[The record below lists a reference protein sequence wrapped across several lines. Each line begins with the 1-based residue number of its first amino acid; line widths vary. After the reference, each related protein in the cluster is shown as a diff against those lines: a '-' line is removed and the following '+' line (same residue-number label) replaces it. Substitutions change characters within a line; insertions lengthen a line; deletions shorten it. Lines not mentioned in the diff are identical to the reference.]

1 MKMKK
6 TIGKIAPLGVSAWG
20 KELQFAF
27 VSASKECGVIL
38 YDVKSGKELE
48 RIPFPEEYRVGNV
61 HTMCIQGITAK
72 EFMYEFYE
80 GDTVCSDSYARK
92 FVGNEVYGEIAGV
105 QNKKAVFASRDYDW
119 EGDKKP
125 GVPYEQSIV
134 YGMHVRGFTKH
145 ASSKVKNKGT
155 FKGVEEKIPYL
166 KELGITTI
174 ELQPIYEFDEVY
186 VKGNNREESK
196 FFKMPDAQS
205 EVKKEQLGI
214 NYWGYTKGYYYA
226 PKSSYASGDSVNE
239 LKDLIKSLH
248 KNGIEVIL
256 QFYFPSEVGAW
267 EVLDILRYWVL
278 EYHVDG
284 FHIKGQC
291 TPMDLIC
298 GDPVL
303 KDVKLWYYDFSKP
316 GNEVTE
322 NRKYG
327 IYNDDFASVMR
338 RFVKG
343 DEDMVGTALEY
354 MRMQPSHA
362 GKINYV
368 SNYNGFTLMDVV
380 SYERKHNEA
389 NGEENKDGTDYNFS
403 WNCGMEGP
411 AKKKWLSKLRVQQI
425 KNFMT
430 LLVLSQGT
438 PMIFMGDEFGNSQ
451 EGNNNPYC
459 QDNEISWLDWKDLE
473 KNVELYE
480 FFKELISLRK
490 AHPVLRQEKQ
500 LRLMDYISSGYPD
513 LSYHGEEPWKP
524 MMERYSHQIG
534 IMLCGKY
541 ARIDRQTEDNSF
553 YIGINMHW
561 EEHSYALPKL
571 PRGEQWEL
579 CLCTEKDKN
588 IVIDENR
595 CITISPRSVCVFQSS
610 KGGKK

>member
-1 MKMKK
+1 MRMKK
-6 TIGKIAPLGVSAWG
+6 TMGKIAPLGVSACG
-20 KELQFAF
+20 KEIQFAF
-27 VSASKECGVIL
+27 VSASKDCGVIL
-38 YDVKSGKELE
+38 YDEKSGKEIE

-72 EFMYEFYE
+72 SFLYEFYE
-80 GDTVCSDSYARK
+80 GDAVVTDSYARK
-92 FVGNEVYGEIAGV
+92 FAGNEIYGDLCGV
-105 QNKKAVFASRDYDW
+105 KGKKAVFPLAPYDW
-119 EGDKKP
+119 AEDKKP
-125 GVPYEQSIV
+125 QIPYEECIV

-166 KELGITTI
+166 KNLGVTTI
-174 ELQPIYEFDEVY
+174 EFQPVYEFDEVY
-186 VKGNNREESK
+186 EKGVNREANK
-196 FFKMPDAQS
+196 FFKMPDEGS
-205 EVKKEQLGI
+205 DEKVWDLGR

-226 PKSSYASGDSVNE
+226 PKNSYASDDSVNE
-239 LKDLIKSLH
+239 LKDLIKNLH
-248 KNGIEVIL
+248 QNGMEAVL
-256 QFYFPSEVGAW
+256 QFYFPGEVGPW
-267 EVLDILRYWVL
+267 EILDILHYWVL

-298 GDPVL
+298 SDPVL
-303 KDVKLWYYDFSKP
+303 KDIKLWYYNFAKE
-316 GNEVTE
+316 GNEKAE
-322 NRKYG
+322 ERRYG
-327 IYNDDFASVMR
+327 IYNDDFSGVMR

-343 DEDMVGTALEY
+343 DEDMVTTALES
-354 MRMQPSHA
+354 MRMQPSYA

-368 SNYNGFTLMDVV
+368 SNYDGFTLMDVV

-389 NGEENKDGTDYNFS
+389 NGEENKDGSDYNFS

-411 AKKKWLSKLRVQQI
+411 AKKKWLAKLRMQQI

-430 LLVLSQGT
+430 LLIFSQGT

-459 QDNEISWLDWKDLE
+459 QDNEITWLDWKDLE
-473 KNVELYE
+473 KNAELYE
-480 FFKELISLRK
+480 FFKELVSLRK
-490 AHPVLRQEKQ
+490 EHPVLRQEKQ
-500 LRLMDYISSGYPD
+500 LRLMDYIASGYPD

-541 ARIDRQTEDNSF
+541 ARIDRVREDNSF

-561 EEHSYALPKL
+561 EDHFYALPKL
-571 PRGEQWEL
+571 PKGEQWEL
-579 CLCTEKDKN
+579 CLCTEKDKE
-588 IVIDENR
+588 IIIDENR
-595 CITISPRSVCVFQSS
+595 CICISPRSMCVFQSS

>member
-1 MKMKK
+1 MKK
-6 TIGKIAPLGVSAWG
+6 TMGKITPLGVSVNG

-27 VSASKECGVIL
+27 VSASKDCGVIL
-38 YDVKSGKELE
+38 YDAKTGKETGK
-48 RIPFPEEYRVGNV
+48 IPFPEEFRVGNV
-61 HTMCIQGITAK
+61 HTMCVQGITDK
-72 EFMYEFYE
+72 EFTYAFYE
-80 GDTVCSDSYARK
+80 GDALKTDPYARR
-92 FVGNEVYGEIAGV
+92 FAGNENYGEINGV
-105 QNKKAVFASRDYDW
+105 REKRAVFGRKQFDW
-119 EGDKKP
+119 ENDKNPKI
-125 GVPYEQSIV
+125 PYEQCIV

-166 KELGITTI
+166 KELGVTTI
-174 ELQPIYEFDEVY
+174 EFQPVYEFDEVY
-186 VKGNNREESK
+186 EKGSNREESK
-196 FFKMPDAQS
+196 FFKMPEGES
-205 EVKKEQLGI
+205 EERIVELGR

-226 PKSSYASGDSVNE
+226 PKSSYGSGDSVTE
-239 LKDLIKSLH
+239 LKNLIKALH
-248 KNGIEVIL
+248 KNGMEAVM
-256 QFYFPSEVGAW
+256 QFYFPAEVGAW
-267 EVLDILRYWVL
+267 EISDILRFWVL

-291 TPMDLIC
+291 TPMELIC
-298 GDPVL
+298 SDPVL
-303 KDVKLWYYDFSKP
+303 KDIKLMYYDFAKE
-316 GNEVTE
+316 GTE
-322 NRKYG
+322 KIVERRYG
-327 IYNDDFASVMR
+327 IYNDDYMSVMR

-354 MRMQPSHA
+354 MRAQPAHA

-368 SNYNGFTLMDVV
+368 SNYNGFTLMDTVC
-380 SYERKHNEA
+380 YERKHNEL
-389 NGEENKDGTDYNFS
+389 NGEENKDGSDYNFS

-411 AKKKWLSKLRVQQI
+411 AKKKWISKLRLQQI

-430 LLVLSQGT
+430 LLIFSQGT

-459 QDNEISWLDWKDLE
+459 QDNEITWLDWKDLE
-473 KNVELYE
+473 KNDEIYQY
-480 FFKELISLRK
+480 FKKLVSIRK

-541 ARIDRQTEDNSF
+541 AKIDRVTDDSSF

-571 PRGEQWEL
+571 PKGEQWEL
-579 CLCTEKDKN
+579 CLCTEKEKEV
-588 IVIDENR
+588 VIDESR
-595 CITISPRSVCVFQSS
+595 CITISPRSICVFQSS